1 MAKIEKY
8 LFLSAPDG
16 DVVVAVLALQ
26 KYEFSLQWP
35 LWESHGIH
43 QTASGLQICEY
54 WKRLCMLL
62 IYSMLRYLVSQKE
75 QFGHPECS
83 SFEHLWAAFCGLH
96 AVIDIKSW
104 WVGSHIKLGYDLKQ
118 NVTEV
123 RTQFDL
129 AVNPLWFN
137 INLKTMVLACRKGW
151 CVLVLE
157 CYCQKTLFS
166 MNYFD
171 KTSGRFGYSSFKKY
185 WTRRCWVFS
194 LNYS

>member
-1 MAKIEKY
+1 MNFLPLLIWIAIMAGT
-8 LFLSAPDG
+8 SN
-16 DVVVAVLALQ
+16 
-26 KYEFSLQWP
+26 YEFSLQYP

-43 QTASGLQICEY
+43 QTESCLQICEY
-54 WKRLCMLL
+54 WKGLRIQL
-62 IYSMLRYLVSQKE
+62 IYSVLRNHISQKE
-75 QFGHPECS
+75 QFSPLKDS
-83 SFEHLWAAFCGLH
+83 PFEQFWERSDGSR
-96 AVIDIKSW
+96 AVISIESW
-104 WVGSHIKLGYDLKQ
+104 WVGSHIKLGYDLNQ

-123 RTQFDL
+123 RTQFDMT
-129 AVNPLWFN
+129 VNPLWFN
-137 INLKTMVLACRKGW
+137 INLKTMVLACRNGR

-157 CYCQKTLFS
+157 CYFQKTLFS